1 MSTRPWPPR
10 SDNSGLGEGPGHPNG
25 VAPTGL
31 TLHGG
36 RKISLG
42 GKGGRLAQAW
52 QHVWDQL
59 DRKTWTSSSALAEE
73 AAEKFDLK
81 PVSVTEML
89 CRMRA
94 TGVLEQKMVILPTTY
109 HRGGKDIIMNR
120 PRVHY
125 RIAAGK

>member
-1 MSTRPWPPR
+1 MSNTGSMNVATRP
-10 SDNSGLGEGPGHPNG
+10 NG
-25 VAPTGL
+25 IAPTGL

-52 QHVWDQL
+52 QHIWDQL
-59 DRKTWTSSSALAEE
+59 DRKTWVSSSALAED
-73 AAEKFDLK
+73 AAEKFGLK

-125 RIAAGK
+125 RIAAGR